1 MGKRVVALA
10 VLNVP
15 LTGGDG
21 SYALTR
27 IEVAGSAADHDPAT
41 LVGTPADQLAS
52 AKRVVGAGNGAGY
65 PRATPPTAASPLPT
79 SSSNRGEA
87 LPSQNKNKVVDGAA
101 VVHGNAPAFLAR
113 RPRAGNPRVDR
124 QRVASSAPADV
135 PGRLRSLGLGLLR
148 ALAATTTVAGTA
160 TVALVSA
167 EVAHDLCT
175 RHSNPG
181 NRPAALTSPPPPGVT
196 RTPAS

>member
-1 MGKRVVALA
+1 MGKRLVALA
-10 VLNVP
+10 VVNVP
-15 LTGGDG
+15 LMGGDG

-79 SSSNRGEA
+79 SSSNRGAA
-87 LPSQNKNKVVDGAA
+87 LASKNKVVDGAA
-101 VVHGNAPAFLAR
+101 VVHGNAPAFFAR
-113 RPRAGNPRVDR
+113 CPRAGNPRVDR
-124 QRVASSAPADV
+124 QRVASNAAADV

>member
-1 MGKRVVALA
+1 MGKRLVALA

-15 LTGGDG
+15 LMGGDG
-21 SYALTR
+21 SDALTR

-41 LVGTPADQLAS
+41 LVGTPAEQLAS

-65 PRATPPTAASPLPT
+65 PRAIPPTAASPLPT
-79 SSSNRGEA
+79 SSSNRGAA
-87 LPSQNKNKVVDGAA
+87 LASQNKVVDGAA

-113 RPRAGNPRVDR
+113 RPRAGKPRVDR
-124 QRVASSAPADV
+124 QRVASSAAADV

-181 NRPAALTSPPPPGVT
+181 NRPAALTSPPPPRVT

>member
-1 MGKRVVALA
+1 MGKRLVALA

-15 LTGGDG
+15 LMGGDG

-79 SSSNRGEA
+79 SSSNRGAA
-87 LPSQNKNKVVDGAA
+87 LASQNKNRWSTGRRSSMAMLPPSSPV
-101 VVHGNAPAFLAR
+101 APAQ
-113 RPRAGNPRVDR
+113 GT
-124 QRVASSAPADV
+124 
-135 PGRLRSLGLGLLR
+135 LGLTDNESL
-148 ALAATTTVAGTA
+148 
-160 TVALVSA
+160 
-167 EVAHDLCT
+167 
-175 RHSNPG
+175 
-181 NRPAALTSPPPPGVT
+181 PAPPPTCQAGCGASDSACFARWPPPQLSPAPPRWHSCLRRW
-196 RTPAS
+196 RTTFARAIPIPEIDLRR

>member
-1 MGKRVVALA
+1 MGKRLVALA

-15 LTGGDG
+15 LMGGDG

-27 IEVAGSAADHDPAT
+27 IEVAGSAAGHDPAT

-79 SSSNRGEA
+79 SSSNRGAA
-87 LPSQNKNKVVDGAA
+87 LASQNKVVDGAA

-113 RPRAGNPRVDR
+113 RPRAGKPRVDR
-124 QRVASSAPADV
+124 QRVASSAAADV

-181 NRPAALTSPPPPGVT
+181 NRPAALTSPPPPRVT